1 MSKPPR
7 LNDAPVLDQV
17 EGQYHKFLML
27 ALWKYLPDGIEI
39 TLADILQFEAD
50 HGSDPWV
57 LFSHGHKESF
67 EFKAIRTNAAHV
79 LAKHHAEKLE
89 GRA

>member
-1 MSKPPR
+1 MPPR
-7 LNDAPVLDQV
+7 LNEAPVLDQI

-39 TLADILQFEAD
+39 TLADFHQFEREN
-50 HGSDPWV
+50 GSDPWV

-67 EFKAIRTNAAHV
+67 EFKAIRTSAAERIAAHEN
-79 LAKHHAEKLE
+79 ATNK